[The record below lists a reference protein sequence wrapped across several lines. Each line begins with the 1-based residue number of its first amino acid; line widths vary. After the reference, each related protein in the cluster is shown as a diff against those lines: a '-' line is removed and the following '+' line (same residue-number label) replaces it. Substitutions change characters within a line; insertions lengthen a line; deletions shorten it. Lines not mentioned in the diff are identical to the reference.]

1 MIPGSNNATSEEA
14 TRSEEATS
22 VEAGGCSA
30 GMEVGGD
37 VIF

>member
-14 TRSEEATS
+14 TR

-30 GMEVGGD
+30 GIEVGGD